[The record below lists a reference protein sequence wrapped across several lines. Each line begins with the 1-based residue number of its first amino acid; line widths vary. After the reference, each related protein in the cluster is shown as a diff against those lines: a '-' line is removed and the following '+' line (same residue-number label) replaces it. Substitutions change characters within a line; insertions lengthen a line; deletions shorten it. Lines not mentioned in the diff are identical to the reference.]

1 MEVEGLEDEGFPASF
16 VQGIVLQTVQG
27 GVVVEYLEFLDEI
40 TGKQLIEYQP
50 ISRFRPFLPSK
61 ARFTSWD
68 DVQVRVCNAHCAF
81 GRLSPATC
89 NTRGQTACN
98 QCQTCITALYHR
110 ATCNRIRSEREFQS
124 STLGCYALRAFC
136 MPGLLRHC
144 LLLSTHP
151 VDICKRLAVPVTAAV
166 LT

>member
-27 GVVVEYLEFLDEI
+27 GVVVEYLEFLDEV

-50 ISRFRPFLPSK
+50 VSRFRPFLPSK

-81 GRLSPATC
+81 
-89 NTRGQTACN
+89 
-98 QCQTCITALYHR
+98 
-110 ATCNRIRSEREFQS
+110 ERHI
-124 STLGCYALRAFC
+124 
-136 MPGLLRHC
+136 PRH
-144 LLLSTHP
+144 LQYQG
-151 VDICKRLAVPVTAAV
+151 K
-166 LT
+166 